1 MEDKNIKREVMI
13 QLPWTLPSQPNVQTL
28 VAYESNQTKVPL
40 DLNISSTDTTAIS
53 SFAISMVIAVILGGL
68 ATWLAFWYGKKSF
81 DLTKQSFDV
90 VIAQINASI
99 LEAKNIRDVT
109 IKQIEDNALEAN
121 NNKNTIIA
129 QIEASTKTTIESNQN
144 LAEMQFRIKISE
156 IRAQRRLNLIENLRN
171 QFGLFFG
178 MLDHQVLKT
187 LDISRKFY
195 EENGPNVVPD
205 DLGDDTWVAKELK
218 ELSDNR
224 YLIKSSM
231 ESALLFLEIK
241 DDLQMKINNI
251 SLITMDKFDEIG
263 YLVRNNK
270 EITKEKYAEYTDS
283 LDELKT
289 QLKFFLAAE
298 SERVI
303 MGE

>member
-81 DLTKQSFDV
+81 DLTKQSFDA
-90 VIAQINASI
+90 VIAQINSSI

-109 IKQIEDNALEAN
+109 IKQIENNGLEAN
-121 NNKNTIIA
+121 NNKNTIIT
-129 QIEASTKTTIESNQN
+129 QIEAAARTTIESNQN

-195 EENGPNVVPD
+195 EENGSNVVPD

-289 QLKFFLAAE
+289 QLKIFLAAE